1 MRSAKKNVPGILVGL
16 VVCMSLG
23 IYGCTKNADNS
34 EPTADTEWKATSH
47 EIANDKTDLDKLPVE
62 EFKAVA
68 PPLAP
73 PPITRKNSARVKIN
87 LEVREH
93 VGRLADGVDYTFW
106 TFGGTVP
113 GPMIRIREGDY
124 VDFTLANHPDSK
136 LPHNIDLHAV
146 TGAGGG
152 AEGSFT
158 APGHSSTFSFRALN
172 PGLYIYHCATAPVG
186 MHIANGMYGL
196 ILVEPKA
203 GLPKVDK
210 EYYVVQ
216 GDFYTKGKFGERG
229 LQAFDMEKAI
239 KEQPEYVVFNGSV
252 GALTEK
258 NALKADLGERV
269 RFFVGNGGPNL
280 SSSFHLIGEIFDH
293 VYQEGGSKISQK
305 NVQTTMIPAGGSAM
319 VEFQVDT
326 PGKFVLVDHA
336 IFRAFNKG
344 ALGILHV
351 EGDHVNAVY
360 TGKTK
365 DEVYLPEGQNIVP
378 IAQDHKKEPPA
389 GDSME
394 ARMRAGEIVY
404 KQNCLAC
411 HQAGGEGIPN
421 AFPPLAKS
429 DYLMADKKR
438 AIHIVKEGLQGAITV
453 NGKTYN
459 SVMPA
464 LGLSDDD
471 VASVVTFVRNS
482 FGNKGD
488 LVTLDDV
495 KRVRSK

>member
-1 MRSAKKNVPGILVGL
+1 MKAYYGRIVFLAAVSGLALGLFACTNTAHEDSKTKWESSSAK
-16 VVCMSLG
+16 
-23 IYGCTKNADNS
+23 
-34 EPTADTEWKATSH
+34 
-47 EIANDKTDLDKLPVE
+47 IAEDDLDPDKLPLE

-68 PPLAP
+68 PPLVP
-73 PPITRKNSARVKIN
+73 PPITRKTSARVKIN

-124 VDFTLANHPDSK
+124 VDFTLSNHPDSK

-172 PGLYIYHCATAPVG
+172 AGLYIYHCATAPVG

-203 GLPKVDK
+203 GLAKVDK
-210 EYYVVQ
+210 EFYVVQ

-229 LQAFDMEKAI
+229 LQGFDMDKAI
-239 KEQPEYVVFNGSV
+239 KEQPEYVVFNGAV
-252 GALTEK
+252 GSLTEGG
-258 NALKADLGERV
+258 ALKAGLRETV
-269 RFFVGNGGPNL
+269 RLFVGNGGPNL
-280 SSSFHLIGEIFDH
+280 SSSFHLIGEIFDK
-293 VYQEGGSKISQK
+293 VYQEGGTEITQR
-305 NVQTTMIPAGGSAM
+305 NVQTTMIPSGGAAI
-319 VEFQVDT
+319 VEFKVDT
-326 PGKFVLVDHA
+326 PGNFILVDHA

-344 ALGILHV
+344 ALGMLKV
-351 EGDHVNAVY
+351 EGEHNTRVY
-360 TGKTK
+360 TGKTR
-365 DEVYLPEGQNIVP
+365 DAVYLPEGQNIMP
-378 IAQDHKKEPPA
+378 IAQKHQKEAPT
-389 GDSME
+389 GDTLE
-394 ARMRAGEIVY
+394 ARLKTGAIVY

-411 HQAGGEGIPN
+411 HQAEGQGIAN

-429 DYLMADKKR
+429 DFLMADRSR
-438 AIHIVKEGLQGAITV
+438 AIKIVSNGLQGQIKV
-453 NGKTYN
+453 NGVTYN

-471 VASVVTFVRNS
+471 IASVLTFVTNN
-482 FGNKGD
+482 FGNKGSV
-488 LVTLDDV
+488 VTLEE
-495 KRVRSK
+495 VRRARK